1 MTIAKDRT
9 KELVGKFGQDEQDTG
24 NVRVQIAILTDRIRN
39 LTEHSKQHPKDHH
52 TRRGLLRLV
61 GKRRRLQAYLQKID
75 LEGYRALIKELG
87 LRR

>member
-9 KELVGKFGQDEQDTG
+9 KELVGQFGQDEKDSG
-24 NVRVQIAILTDRIRN
+24 NVRVQIAILTERIRN

-61 GKRRRLQAYLQKID
+61 GKRRRLQAYLQKVD
-75 LEGYRALIKELG
+75 LEGYRVLIQELG